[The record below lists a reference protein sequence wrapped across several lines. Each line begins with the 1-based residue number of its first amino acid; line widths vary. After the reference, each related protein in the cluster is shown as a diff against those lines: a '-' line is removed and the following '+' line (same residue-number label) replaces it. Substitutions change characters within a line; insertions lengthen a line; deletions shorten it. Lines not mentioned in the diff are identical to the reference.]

1 MGIRLTM
8 SFAGDEAAQVD
19 RVLFGLGKV
28 PDDMLDPDVKD
39 SAGQEIVDSF
49 REIVEEQIESG
60 GNRGST
66 PYAPLSPR
74 YKARKPEGLPTLVL
88 TGAMRK
94 ALTQPGGANLTK
106 FSDRTL
112 TLGVKEGTPEWN
124 KLVWHQGGTKKDG
137 VPRMPARPPIV
148 IKESDKREWIK
159 FIQNYVR
166 VAAGPLAEGK

>member
-19 RVLFGLGKV
+19 KVLFGLSKV

-60 GNRGST
+60 GNRGGS

-94 ALTQPGGANLTK
+94 ALTQPGGANLTRY
-106 FSDRTL
+106 SNGVLR
-112 TLGVKEGTPEWN
+112 LGVRPGTPQHDRA
-124 KLVWHQGGTKKDG
+124 VWHQSGTD
-137 VPRMPARPPIV
+137 RMPSRPPIV
-148 IKESDKREWIK
+148 VTERDRVRWYK
-159 FIQNYVR
+159 FVQGFVR
-166 VAAGPLAEGK
+166 RRAGPLAEGK